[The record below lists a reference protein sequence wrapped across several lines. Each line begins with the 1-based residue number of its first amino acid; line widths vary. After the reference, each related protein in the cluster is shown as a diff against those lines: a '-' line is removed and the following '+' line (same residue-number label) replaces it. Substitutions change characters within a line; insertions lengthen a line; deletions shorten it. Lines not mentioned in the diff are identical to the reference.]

1 MITHEQGDMIIG
13 NIYGQLKDILANIIF
28 AKYESD
34 QNQLMNQML
43 GMVKL
48 PHNTQLMK
56 EIVTITK
63 LEYFTNEYITMQEAL
78 KIRDY
83 VQKLCD

>member
-1 MITHEQGDMIIG
+1 
-13 NIYGQLKDILANIIF
+13 
-28 AKYESD
+28 
-34 QNQLMNQML
+34 ML

-83 VQKLCD
+83 V